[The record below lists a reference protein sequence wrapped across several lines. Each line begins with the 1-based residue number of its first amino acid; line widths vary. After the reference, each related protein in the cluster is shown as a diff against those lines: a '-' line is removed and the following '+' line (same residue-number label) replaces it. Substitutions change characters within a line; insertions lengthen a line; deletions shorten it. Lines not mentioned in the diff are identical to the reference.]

1 MFILDALDLAYKV
14 IEWSPKLVFRAHYSY
29 LPEMDAFFFS
39 LKNVLLITPANI
51 ILSDFFIKLNFENN
65 LTIKYNLRIKY
76 FTQERKK

>member
-51 ILSDFFIKLNFENN
+51 ILSDFFIKLNFGKMLNSIFLSN
-65 LTIKYNLRIKY
+65 Y
-76 FTQERKK
+76 FCDLS